1 MNKFSHTVNRIV
13 RVILAIMLSVMI
25 VVVLF
30 GVVNRFLLKLPISWT
45 EEVSRFLMIW
55 ICMLGATIAVKNGTH
70 VAVLYFISKFGK
82 ESRRKIAF
90 INHLL
95 IIAFLII
102 PSLYGIKLCI
112 SQAGQLSPALRISMF
127 YPFLSV
133 PLGFII
139 MILHELALLKQMFLR
154 KTC

>member
-1 MNKFSHTVNRIV
+1 MNKVSHTIDRIA

-30 GVVNRFLLKLPISWT
+30 GVVNRFLLKLPVSWT

-55 ICMLGATIAVKNGTH
+55 ICMLGSTIAVKNGSH
-70 VAVLYFISKFGK
+70 VAVLYFVSKFRE
-82 ESRRKIAF
+82 ESRQKIAF

-102 PSLYGIKLCI
+102 PSLYGLKLCI

-133 PLGFII
+133 PFGCII
-139 MILHELALLKQMFLR
+139 MILHELALLKQMFL
-154 KTC
+154 KEI